1 MNQIGGNHHSPHHS
15 AHHPSHHHH
24 HQLYQDATLVKHQ
37 RERFEEMQKCV
48 NQNLSEPSPYDEAP
62 QDLSRRFAPLP
73 VRYPGYPPPPPPPPL
88 EIKSEPPAVTV
99 KTEPED
105 PDSYGLPLVTFPG
118 LARSFSLDPPPPPPD
133 RPRQH
138 REENE
143 AERTSSRTI
152 IGSVQTIIGS
162 VQTIIS
168 SVQTIIGSVQTI
180 LGSVKTII
188 GRVWTIMTFII

>member
-1 MNQIGGNHHSPHHS
+1 MDQS
-15 AHHPSHHHH
+15 
-24 HQLYQDATLVKHQ
+24 
-37 RERFEEMQKCV
+37 
-48 NQNLSEPSPYDEAP
+48 LSEP
-62 QDLSRRFAPLP
+62 QDLSRRFAPPPP
-73 VRYPGYPPPPPPPPL
+73 VRYPGYPPPPPPL
-88 EIKSEPPAVTV
+88 IKTERECSSPAPAEVTV

-105 PDSYGLPLVTFPG
+105 PGYGQVFSDNYQDRD
-118 LARSFSLDPPPPPPD
+118 LARSFSLPARELDQQPVERQLSLD
-133 RPRQH
+133 RARHHQGGKK
-138 REENE
+138 EEGG
-143 AERTSSRTI
+143 SSRTI